1 MKKLNLFIAIVSIL
15 SISLT
20 SCLKDPG
27 NPVLTASKST
37 VAVNEEVTFTLSGV
51 EKGKD
56 FTCLSW
62 GHSVNTSAYTV
73 VSGGCGTCGPLDETI
88 TVKFTSA
95 GSQEI
100 GVLVKN
106 CKQVCG
112 GKNDKCKNV
121 LAKATVTVQ

>member
-51 EKGKD
+51 ENY
-56 FTCLSW
+56 TCIFW
-62 GHSVNTSAYTV
+62 NIIGNNTIPDYEV
-73 VSGGCGTCGPLDETI
+73 VSGGCGTCSPPDKTI

-95 GSQEI
+95 GTVECATR
-100 GVLVKN
+100 VKN
-106 CKQVCG
+106 CTKGCV
-112 GKNDKCKNV
+112 GKCRDESAMTNII
-121 LAKATVTVQ
+121 VQ